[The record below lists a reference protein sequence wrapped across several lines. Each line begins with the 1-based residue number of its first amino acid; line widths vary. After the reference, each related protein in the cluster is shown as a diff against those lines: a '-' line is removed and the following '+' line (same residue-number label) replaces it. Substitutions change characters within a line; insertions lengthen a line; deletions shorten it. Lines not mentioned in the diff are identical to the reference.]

1 MWHRHRHITSVGVLS
16 LEVTGSVE
24 TRRAAQVDRR
34 GQGTWSPRGL
44 IYAQSTAP
52 LPACSWPLS
61 TECAGGPVPREAL
74 AGFRGRWRHLIPDL
88 LARVVT
94 ILGREASDDL
104 PVHVGVELCEGVLL
118 HLEERHLASEAV
130 LLLVPLAPVEV
141 EAEDEDALLR
151 PALDLVLLLLLHLV
165 RGNHVVESPV
175 LLDVLATHLLAVR
188 REEALRIEEAGEPEA
203 VGPVV
208 FHPRIELFVAA
219 EHVDPP
225 EADVWHDELR
235 HLLPALGHAREIER
249 VEGVLELGCHDNGAS
264 DGKLEVCKHLAHESE
279 HLLQAV
285 NLLRKADVE
294 GLAHAAD
301 GLDARR
307 FLVHVVVRGELGLQ
321 VLDDLEHLLLAREPA
336 RAAPLLGL

>member
-130 LLLVPLAPVEV
+130 LLLVPAALGREV
-141 EAEDEDALLR
+141 EGAVFDELPIPVLAARALERIVVDGDRRAGGGVLLPEKAVGAHHGHERVRLLR
-151 PALDLVLLLLLHLV
+151 LELRQRLLEV
-165 RGNHVVESPV
+165 RG
-175 LLDVLATHLLAVR
+175 
-188 REEALRIEEAGEPEA
+188 
-203 VGPVV
+203 
-208 FHPRIELFVAA
+208 
-219 EHVDPP
+219 
-225 EADVWHDELR
+225 HD
-235 HLLPALGHAREIER
+235 
-249 VEGVLELGCHDNGAS
+249 
-264 DGKLEVCKHLAHESE
+264 
-279 HLLQAV
+279 
-285 NLLRKADVE
+285 
-294 GLAHAAD
+294 
-301 GLDARR
+301 
-307 FLVHVVVRGELGLQ
+307 
-321 VLDDLEHLLLAREPA
+321 
-336 RAAPLLGL
+336 